1 MPKSE
6 SICFNPLFLGFI
18 LKILREAKLKQ
29 QAKKFGMDHMDMYN
43 PSSPTR
49 SPPPPSG
56 GYNDNYGSFESDIGR
71 RADSGRTGGWKRAFE
86 EPEPERSDRNGRSS
100 SKRSDGRNGESS
112 RSDRGRS
119 DYTESYSRSSR
130 DHDSRDK
137 RDYKRD
143 SKEKR
148 KSPSPI
154 GYNRG
159 GSRKE
164 KSNDRTYDRSRD
176 RRSRDRERIKSGEP
190 KYGSNMRSDGY
201 DELPE
206 PPQRS
211 RAYESYHDH
220 HEPPRQ
226 EPSRHEPS
234 RRDHDRER
242 SRHDSGR
249 EVRFDFFIN
258 FKNMKIEENIRK

>member
-1 MPKSE
+1 MFRSFGL
-6 SICFNPLFLGFI
+6 IFFDF
-18 LKILREAKLKQ
+18 REAKLKQ

-56 GYNDNYGSFESDIGR
+56 AGGYDDNYGSFESDIGR
-71 RADSGRTGGWKRAFE
+71 RNDSGRTSGWKRAFE
-86 EPEPERSDRNGRSS
+86 EPEHESGRSERNGRSS
-100 SKRSDGRNGESS
+100 SKRSEGRNGESS

-119 DYTESYSRSSR
+119 DYSRDTESYSRSSR
-130 DHDSRDK
+130 DRDSRDK

-176 RRSRDRERIKSGEP
+176 RRSREDRERIKSGEP

-206 PPQRS
+206 PPQRG
-211 RAYESYHDH
+211 RAYESYHQ
-220 HEPPRQ
+220 EPPR
-226 EPSRHEPS
+226 EPPRHEPS
-234 RRDHDRER
+234 RRDHER

-249 EVRFDFFIN
+249 EVSFYFLFSIL
-258 FKNMKIEENIRK
+258 KYEN

>member
-1 MPKSE
+1 MSRLVLSE
-6 SICFNPLFLGFI
+6 FFRLHFFNF
-18 LKILREAKLKQ
+18 REAKLKQ

-56 GYNDNYGSFESDIGR
+56 GYDDNYGSFDSEMGR
-71 RADSGRTGGWKRAFE
+71 RTDSGRTTGGWKRAFD
-86 EPEPERSDRNGRSS
+86 EPEPEPGRGERNGRSS
-100 SKRSDGRNGESS
+100 SKRSEGRNGESS

-119 DYTESYSRSSR
+119 DYARDTESYSRSSR
-130 DHDSRDK
+130 DHNDSRDK

-220 HEPPRQ
+220 HEPPRH
-226 EPSRHEPS
+226 EPPRHEPP
-234 RRDHDRER
+234 RRDHER

-249 EVRFDFFIN
+249 EVRFVYS
-258 FKNMKIEENIRK
+258 